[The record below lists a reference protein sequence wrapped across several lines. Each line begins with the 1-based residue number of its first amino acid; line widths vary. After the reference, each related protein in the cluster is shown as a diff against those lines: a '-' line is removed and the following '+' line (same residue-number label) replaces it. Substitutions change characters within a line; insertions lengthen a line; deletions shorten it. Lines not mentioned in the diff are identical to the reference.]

1 MSPPGL
7 FAQTAALIARWAAPG
22 NGACESAVSEV
33 TNEMLAKPFSATIL
47 FLALGLSACSTAP
60 TGEINDPYEAANR
73 RVHAL
78 NKGIDRA
85 VLKPLTSGG
94 DDADKGGESAMMVVS
109 NVGSNL
115 SLPGKAVNGLLQGR
129 PGRAAQ
135 NAGRFIVNTTLGL
148 GGIHDPA
155 GREFGL
161 TEVDTDFGETLHV
174 WGVPEGAYVELPL
187 IGPST
192 ERDAVGR
199 VVDIFI
205 DPVSNVLGEPESY
218 YAFALRAGSK
228 AGDRARF
235 GDTVD
240 SILHESADSY
250 AQTRLLYLQH
260 RRYELGMEGEA
271 YDPYDDPYDE

>member
-1 MSPPGL
+1 
-7 FAQTAALIARWAAPG
+7 
-22 NGACESAVSEV
+22 
-33 TNEMLAKPFSATIL
+33 MLAKPLSSTIL
-47 FLALGLSACSTAP
+47 LAALGLGACSPAP
-60 TGEINDPYEAANR
+60 TEGINDPYEAANR
-73 RVHAL
+73 RVHAF
-78 NKGIDRA
+78 NKAVDRA
-85 VLKPLTSGG
+85 VAKPLASAGG
-94 DDADKGGESAMMVVS
+94 GEEKAGGESAMTVVA

-115 SLPGKAVNGLLQGR
+115 ALPGKVVNGLLQGR
-129 PGRAAQ
+129 PGPAAQ

-155 GREFGL
+155 GQEFGL

-192 ERDAVGR
+192 QRDAVGR
-199 VVDIFI
+199 VVDFVI
-205 DPVSNVLGEPESY
+205 DPVYNVLHEPEVY
-218 YAFALRAGSK
+218 YAFGLRVGSK
-228 AGDRARF
+228 ASDRARF

-240 SILHESADSY
+240 SILHDSADSY

-260 RRYELGMEGEA
+260 RRYELGIEGEA

>member
-1 MSPPGL
+1 
-7 FAQTAALIARWAAPG
+7 
-22 NGACESAVSEV
+22 
-33 TNEMLAKPFSATIL
+33 MLAKPLSSTLLFAT
-47 FLALGLSACSTAP
+47 LAVAACSSAP
-60 TGEINDPYEAANR
+60 TGEINDPYEAATR
-73 RVHAL
+73 RVHAF
-78 NKGIDRA
+78 NKGLDSN
-85 VLKPLTSGG
+85 VVKPLTSVGG
-94 DDADKGGESAMMVVS
+94 DDDKGGESAMTVVG

-115 SLPGKAVNGLLQGR
+115 ALPGKTLNGLLQGR

-155 GREFGL
+155 GQEFGL

-174 WGVPEGAYVELPL
+174 WGVPEGAYVELPV

-192 ERDAVGR
+192 QRDAVGR
-199 VVDIFI
+199 VVDLVI
-205 DPVSNVLGEPESY
+205 DPVYNVLGEPDVY
-218 YAFALRAGSK
+218 YAFGLRVGSK

-271 YDPYDDPYDE
+271 YDPYEDPYNE

>member
-1 MSPPGL
+1 
-7 FAQTAALIARWAAPG
+7 
-22 NGACESAVSEV
+22 
-33 TNEMLAKPFSATIL
+33 MLAKSLSPAWLLVALT
-47 FLALGLSACSTAP
+47 LAACSSAGD
-60 TGEINDPYEAANR
+60 GEVNDPYEGANR
-73 RVHAL
+73 RVHAF
-78 NKGIDRA
+78 NKGLDSN
-85 VLKPLTSGG
+85 VVKPLTAPLRSGEEDTSEG
-94 DDADKGGESAMMVVS
+94 PMTVVS

-115 SLPGKAVNGLLQGR
+115 SLPGKVVNGLLQGR
-129 PGRAAQ
+129 PQRAAQ
-135 NAGRFIVNTTLGL
+135 NAGRFIVNSTLGM

-155 GREFGL
+155 GNEFGL

-174 WGVPEGAYVELPL
+174 WGIPEGAYLELPL

-199 VVDIFI
+199 VVDFVI
-205 DPVSNVLGEPESY
+205 DPLDHMIGEREAKAATVLR
-218 YAFALRAGSK
+218 LGSK

-235 GDTVD
+235 GDTID

-271 YDPYDDPYDE
+271 YDPYEDPYDE

>member
-1 MSPPGL
+1 
-7 FAQTAALIARWAAPG
+7 
-22 NGACESAVSEV
+22 
-33 TNEMLAKPFSATIL
+33 MLAKPLLPIL
-47 FLALGLSACSTAP
+47 LLALAAAACSKPP
-60 TGEINDPYEAANR
+60 TGEINDPYETANR
-73 RVHAL
+73 RVHAF
-78 NKGIDRA
+78 NKGLDA
-85 VLKPLTSGG
+85 NLVKPVTSIGG
-94 DDADKGGESAMMVVS
+94 DDDAGGESAMSLVT
-109 NVGSNL
+109 NVGGNL

-155 GREFGL
+155 GQEFGL

-174 WGVPEGAYVELPL
+174 WGIPEGAYVELPV

-192 ERDAVGR
+192 QRDAVGR
-199 VVDIFI
+199 VVDLFI
-205 DPVSNVLGEPESY
+205 DPVYGALPEPDVY
-218 YAFALRAGSK
+218 YAFGVRAGSK

-271 YDPYDDPYDE
+271 YDPYEDPYDN